1 MNLILKIVNTPKESI
16 NKISHEFKKEGGTV
30 GRDSDCSWVLNDKS
44 GVVSRKHLEIEYK
57 HGKYFMVD
65 VSSNGTLYKRE
76 NRRVPPKELVVFREG
91 DLLTIG
97 PYEILVEFEE
107 SSSTKDVVTD
117 LLNKR
122 EIDVA
127 IEEKM
132 LLKDSGD
139 TPLDTI
145 FEKRVKDENIL
156 ELTNIVPKTE
166 SISLADAFD
175 DDFEEEADNLYTT
188 HISPPTFEEP
198 KEQEQKAT
206 VVSSGGDELLLKLL
220 SSKLGLRLTELSPEE
235 QLRVIG
241 DLADGIL
248 QSVDGVTKLSD
259 RANTIAQKL
268 EKPQLKVSEPKKSVA
283 KALLGKLLYQKESL
297 SLTEYIKEKV
307 LEVSLHQTALYEASK
322 EQCAEL
328 QREFAPNSLEQQLKG
343 EGFSA
348 KLLSKDAVKWRGYV
362 AKYNHLNDEPFATK
376 GFSSELYK
384 KYKAFMERFKLSKV

>member
-44 GVVSRKHLEIEYK
+44 GSISRKHLEIEHK
-57 HGKYFMVD
+57 QGKYFMID
-65 VSSNGTLYKRE
+65 VSSNGTIYKRE
-76 NRRVPPKELVVFREG
+76 NRRVPPRELVAFREG
-91 DLLTIG
+91 DVLTVG
-97 PYEILVEFEE
+97 PYEILVGFEE
-107 SSSTKDVVTD
+107 SSSSNDITT
-117 LLNKR
+117 LLNER

-127 IEEKM
+127 IEEKS
-132 LLKDSGD
+132 LLKESGD

-145 FEKRVKDENIL
+145 MEKRVEDENIL

-206 VVSSGGDELLLKLL
+206 VVSNGGDELLLKLL

-248 QSVDGVTKLSD
+248 QSVDGVTKLND
-259 RANTIAQKL
+259 RVNNIAQKL

-297 SLTEYIKEKV
+297 SLTEYIKEKM
-307 LEVSLHQTALYEASK
+307 LEVSQHQTALYEASK

-328 QREFAPNSLEQQLKG
+328 QHEFAPNSLEQQLKG

-348 KLLSKDAVKWRGYV
+348 KLLSKDALKWRGYV
-362 AKYNHLNDEPFATK
+362 AKYHHLNDEPSTAK

-384 KYKAFMERFKLSKV
+384 KYKVFMERFKLSRV